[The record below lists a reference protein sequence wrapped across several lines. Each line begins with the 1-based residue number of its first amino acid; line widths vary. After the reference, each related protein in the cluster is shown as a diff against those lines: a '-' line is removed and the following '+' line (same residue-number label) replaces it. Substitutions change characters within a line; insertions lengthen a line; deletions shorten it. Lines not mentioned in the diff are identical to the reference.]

1 MKVNIIIRI
10 EDCDDT
16 EQAIESKFSE
26 CETASMLEKES
37 LKLLHPIVKKY
48 VETFTGEVAEQCALR
63 GRERKR

>member
-26 CETASMLEKES
+26 CETAAMLEKES
-37 LKLLHPIVKKY
+37 LKLLHPLVKTY
-48 VETFTGEVAEQCALR
+48 VETFTGEVA
-63 GRERKR
+63 